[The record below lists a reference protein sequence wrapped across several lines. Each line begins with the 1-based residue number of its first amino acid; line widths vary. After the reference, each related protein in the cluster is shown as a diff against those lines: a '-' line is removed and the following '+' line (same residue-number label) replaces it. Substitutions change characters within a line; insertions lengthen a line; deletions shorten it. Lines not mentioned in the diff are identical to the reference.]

1 MAAIP
6 AAFNHRGRAPLT
18 HKFVCKTSDSFA
30 LYQLVCFDSA
40 SSTNVTASTSANVE
54 TAIGIAME
62 AITTAAAGREIEIML
77 LADGDIF
84 PLINGG
90 TCTAGVKCAVE
101 GTDGRVTDVGATPA
115 SGSVIGISLATTSTD
130 GDFVPV
136 LIANH

>member
-18 HKFVCKTSDSFA
+18 HKFTCKTSDTFV
-30 LYQLVCFDSA
+30 LYQLVYFDSG
-40 SSTNVTASTSANVE
+40 SSTTVTATTGANGE

-77 LADGDIF
+77 LGDGDIF
-84 PLINGG
+84 PLINGSS
-90 TCTAGVKCAVE
+90 CTAGVKVAIE

-115 SGSVIGISLATTSTD
+115 SGSVIGIALATTSTD
-130 GDFVPV
+130 GDYLPV
-136 LIANH
+136 LISNH

>member
-18 HKFVCKTSDSFA
+18 HKYTCKTSDTFA
-30 LYQLVCFDSA
+30 LYQLVCFDTG
-40 SSTNVTASTSANVE
+40 SSTTVTATTSANVE

-77 LADGDIF
+77 LTDGDIF
-84 PLINGG
+84 VMINGG
-90 TCTAGVKCAVE
+90 TCTAGTKVTTE
-101 GTDGRVTDVGATPA
+101 GTDGRVADVGATPA
-115 SGSVIGISLATTSTD
+115 SGSVIGIAYATSSTD
-130 GDFVPV
+130 GDQVPV